1 MDSKGVEQSAKP
13 AGRPV
18 DPAALHKKMMQLLSN
33 LWITRAI
40 GTFVRLGI
48 AEAIEGGTE
57 DYREIAAARGLV
69 ADRVYRLLRAL
80 STSGIVTEIAPGRF
94 TLTPLGALLGARSP
108 TSMRTA
114 AVLLNDYFADM
125 WARLDDALRD
135 GGTAFDGIK
144 GPPFFDWLKQH
155 PDEAERFHRMMVEV
169 HGPETPPIIA
179 AYDFGACSHI
189 VDVGGGNGSLLSAIL
204 VAFPGRRATLFD
216 LPEGIAAAARREG
229 GPLPGV
235 TLVAGDAFSA
245 VPEGGDLY
253 LLRHLMH
260 DYDDA
265 ECLRILTSVRR
276 AMLPQAR
283 VLVLEK
289 PIPTDDRPTPGRWLD
304 LHVMLLT
311 GGRER
316 TVPEYE
322 RLLARAGLALA
333 RVLPTTHP
341 AMDIIEAVAA

>member
-1 MDSKGVEQSAKP
+1 MDKKSEDQTVKTSAR
-13 AGRPV
+13 AS

-33 LWITRAI
+33 LWVTRAV

-48 AEAIEGGTE
+48 ADAIEGGTE
-57 DYREIAAARGLV
+57 DYRAIAAARGLV

-80 STSGIVTEIAPGRF
+80 STSGIVVETTPGRF
-94 TLTPLGALLGARSP
+94 SLTPLGRLLGSRSSS
-108 TSMRTA
+108 SMRTA

-125 WARLDDALRD
+125 WGGLDQALID

-144 GPPFFDWLKQH
+144 GQPFFGWLKQH
-155 PDEAERFHRMMVEV
+155 PDEAKRFHRMMVEV

-179 AYDFGACSHI
+179 AYDFGACRHI
-189 VDVGGGNGSLLSAIL
+189 VDVGGGNGSLISAIL
-204 VAFPGRRATLFD
+204 AAFPGRRATLFD
-216 LPEGIAAAARREG
+216 LPEGIAAAERGEG

-235 TLVAGDAFSA
+235 ALVAGDAFSA

-260 DYDDA
+260 DYDD
-265 ECLRILTSVRR
+265 EPCLRILTSVRR
-276 AMLPQAR
+276 AMLAQAR

-289 PIPTDDRPTPGRWLD
+289 PIPPDDRPTPGRWLD

-316 TVPEYE
+316 TVEEYE
-322 RLLARAGLALA
+322 ALFAQAGLKLS
-333 RVLPTTHP
+333 RILPTAHP
-341 AMDIIEAVAA
+341 AMDILEAVAA